1 MEQLAPGVA
10 QEALELGG
18 GPEQTTG
25 PIQFLDPVGQVSE
38 QCEQLFLARPAV
50 DFVVVA
56 HGFRSGVLRRVGAAP
71 ANGEDPEI

>member
-1 MEQLAPGVA
+1 VEQLAPGVA

-50 DFVVVA
+50 YFVVVA
-56 HGFRSGVLRRVGAAP
+56 HGFRSRVLRRFGAAP
-71 ANGEDPEI
+71 AIGEDPEI